1 MASVTDSYE
10 PLVSASRALIS
21 SAGVARPSSAALGL
35 LSHEALLGGCAVP
48 LSDHGLRQLAQAGE
62 GDGRHLRCGR
72 VLRPAGLQRVVP
84 KLLAGEVVR

>member
-1 MASVTDSYE
+1 MLSG
-10 PLVSASRALIS
+10 RAP
-21 SAGVARPSSAALGL
+21 APG
-35 LSHEALLGGCAVP
+35 EALQRLEGDAHRRQLHLVP